1 MACCWAKLGQKQ
13 SALTVVEALLDN
25 DFDDYA
31 AIRSDPDLASIRGP
45 ELEALLSK

>member
-1 MACCWAKLGQKQ
+1 
-13 SALTVVEALLDN
+13 VVEALLDN

-31 AIRSDPDLASIRGP
+31 AIRSDPDLAPVRGP